1 MICLLISKV
10 QPLLPGLHLVILY
23 IGNKEENDIIRQE
36 IVTKCKFFDTN
47 Q

>member
-1 MICLLISKV
+1 MICLLTSKV
-10 QPLLPGLHLVILY
+10 QPLLPGLHLNLLY
-23 IGNKEENDIIRQE
+23 IGNKEENDIIERK